1 MEWLSDFLDWLVTDR
16 GQESVRIGFLFLL
29 ALLIGAVLAGWI
41 TRIGIRGILRR
52 YDRTLRDSAVLAL
65 IDAATEAS
73 VWNSL
78 SPQEQVLANR
88 TIGQADAQIRLLPL
102 DGTNIAANWAAHQ
115 LNEMKRNSATF
126 GYLLDPVV
134 LAFRERLLYWC
145 DRPNKAKRIFEADLD
160 GWQQTSSESERKL
173 LAEQEAWV
181 AQQHQERHTGS
192 PRNAPLPTAPAQAAQ
207 SAPPSA
213 VPQSAQH
220 AQHAQPAQPAPGQS
234 APAQPAPAQPAPA
247 QPAAPT
253 TPFAP
258 ASPAESS
265 ADQTPT
271 VAASTPSEQLFDDL
285 GMLNRDPR

>member
-16 GQESVRIGFLFLL
+16 GQESTRIGFLFLI
-29 ALLIGAVLAGWI
+29 ALLIGAFLAGWI
-41 TRIGIRGILRR
+41 TRQGMRALLRR
-52 YDRTLRDSAVLAL
+52 HDRALRDAAVLAL

-102 DGTNIAANWAAHQ
+102 SGSDIAANWAAHQ

-160 GWQQTSSESERKL
+160 VWQETSSESERKL

-181 AQQHQERHTGS
+181 AQQHQERYSGE
-192 PRNAPLPTAPAQAAQ
+192 PAI
-207 SAPPSA
+207 P
-213 VPQSAQH
+213 
-220 AQHAQPAQPAPGQS
+220 
-234 APAQPAPAQPAPA
+234 QPAPAVQHASQPVAARSVAPSVPLAFAPPADFAADPAP
-247 QPAAPT
+247 T
-253 TPFAP
+253 VPF
-258 ASPAESS
+258 SN
-265 ADQTPT
+265 
-271 VAASTPSEQLFDDL
+271 PSEQLFDDL
-285 GMLNRDPR
+285 GALNRDQR